1 MSAKFHGFLAAA
13 LGAALVATPAA
24 QATKPATSA
33 QAPAQPAQPA
43 PTFRVRVDL
52 VTKDIVVRDEKGNF
66 IPDLRPEDIQVFEDG
81 VPQELSQM
89 TVVTGGRVY
98 NPMTA
103 PVAAAPEGI
112 ILPQKR
118 TVSDV

>member
-13 LGAALVATPAA
+13 LGAALVATP
-24 QATKPATSA
+24 SA
-33 QAPAQPAQPA
+33 QAPKATAPAPAQTAQPS

-52 VTKDIVVRDEKGNF
+52 VTNDIVVRDEKGNF

-118 TVSDV
+118 AVSD